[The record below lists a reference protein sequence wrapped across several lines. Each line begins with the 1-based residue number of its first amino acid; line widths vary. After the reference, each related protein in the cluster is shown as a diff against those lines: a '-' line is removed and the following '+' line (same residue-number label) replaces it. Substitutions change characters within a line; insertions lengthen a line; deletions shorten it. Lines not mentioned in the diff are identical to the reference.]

1 MYANHSNL
9 EKPDKLGRQVFTLG
23 RTGGKKERRE
33 GGREGGGE
41 RKGEKRR

>member
-23 RTGGKKERRE
+23 RTGGKKE
-33 GGREGGGE
+33 GREGGGE

>member
-23 RTGGKKERRE
+23 RTGGKEE
-33 GGREGGGE
+33 GREGGGE